1 MAEELALFPVSAA
14 QARNRT
20 EPFAT
25 QPALPDTMVSGL
37 LAGRIAQLASG
48 TTVPTVPSPVP
59 TEEEADTLSGTV
71 MCAIE
76 TIPRQAA
83 SNMGRSG
90 TLSAKPTSMQLDAV
104 SAHQTAL
111 QA

>member
-1 MAEELALFPVSAA
+1 MEEGLEQSRLHV
-14 QARNRT
+14 RRVRKRM

-25 QPALPDTMVSGL
+25 LLANQASTGSGL